1 MIPGAAGHLAVD
13 GVFFISRG
21 DFRSQTFEITSQLKE
36 DLMAYERTDG
46 RTHDEGRAIRI
57 TKNYLSH
64 PVASVL
70 METGGTKVICSVSFE
85 PGVPPWMRAQNVSGG
100 WVTCVY
106 GMIPGSTG
114 SRVSR
119 EASKGKQSGRTMEI
133 QRLIGRSFRSV
144 VDLEALGANT
154 VYIDCDVIDADG
166 GTRCASISGASV
178 ALQLAFQKLVADG
191 TLERNPMRENVA
203 AISVG
208 IVNGEPLLDLCYVED
223 SAADVDMN
231 VIMTESGK
239 FVEIQGTAEEEP
251 FSRDELNT
259 LLDLAKKGTDAI
271 FAAQREAVQDGD
283 FQQS

>member
-1 MIPGAAGHLAVD
+1 MP
-13 GVFFISRG
+13 
-21 DFRSQTFEITSQLKE
+21 
-36 DLMAYERTDG
+36 YERTDG
-46 RTHDEGRAIRI
+46 RAHDESRAIRI

-64 PVASVL
+64 PVSSVL

-100 WVTCVY
+100 WVTCEY

-114 SRVSR
+114 SRVNR

-144 VDLEALGANT
+144 IDLEALGPNT
-154 VYIDCDVIDADG
+154 IYIDCDVIDADG
-166 GTRCASISGASV
+166 GTRCASISGACV
-178 ALQLAFQKLVADG
+178 ALQLAFQRLVTEG
-191 TLERNPMRENVA
+191 KLERNPMRENVA
-203 AISVG
+203 AVSVG
-208 IVNGEPLLDLCYVED
+208 IVEGDHLLDLCYVED

-251 FSRDELNT
+251 FSRNDLNT
-259 LLDLAKKGTDAI
+259 LLDLAKKGTDTI
-271 FAAQREAVQDGD
+271 FEAQQEAMRIK
-283 FQQS
+283 F

>member
-1 MIPGAAGHLAVD
+1 
-13 GVFFISRG
+13 
-21 DFRSQTFEITSQLKE
+21 
-36 DLMAYERTDG
+36 
-46 RTHDEGRAIRI
+46 
-57 TKNYLSH
+57 
-64 PVASVL
+64 
-70 METGGTKVICSVSFE
+70 
-85 PGVPPWMRAQNVSGG
+85 
-100 WVTCVY
+100 
-106 GMIPGSTG
+106 
-114 SRVSR
+114 
-119 EASKGKQSGRTMEI
+119 MEI

-251 FSRDELNT
+251 FSRDDLNT
-259 LLDLAKKGTDAI
+259 LLDLAKKGTDTI
-271 FAAQREAVQDGD
+271 FEAQQEAMRIK
-283 FQQS
+283 F

>member
-1 MIPGAAGHLAVD
+1 MP
-13 GVFFISRG
+13 
-21 DFRSQTFEITSQLKE
+21 
-36 DLMAYERTDG
+36 YERTDG
-46 RTHDEGRAIRI
+46 RAHDESRAIRI

-64 PVASVL
+64 PVSSVL

-100 WVTCVY
+100 WVTCEY

-114 SRVSR
+114 SRVNR

-144 VDLEALGANT
+144 IDLEALGPNT
-154 VYIDCDVIDADG
+154 IYIDCDVIDADG
-166 GTRCASISGASV
+166 GTRCASISGACV
-178 ALQLAFQKLVADG
+178 ALQLAFQRLVTEG
-191 TLERNPMRENVA
+191 KLERNPMRENVA
-203 AISVG
+203 AVSVG
-208 IVNGEPLLDLCYVED
+208 IVEGDHLLDLCYVED

-251 FSRDELNT
+251 FSRDDLNA
-259 LLDLAKKGTDAI
+259 LLDLAKKGTDTI
-271 FAAQREAVQDGD
+271 FEAQQEAMRIK
-283 FQQS
+283 F

>member
-1 MIPGAAGHLAVD
+1 
-13 GVFFISRG
+13 
-21 DFRSQTFEITSQLKE
+21 
-36 DLMAYERTDG
+36 
-46 RTHDEGRAIRI
+46 
-57 TKNYLSH
+57 
-64 PVASVL
+64 
-70 METGGTKVICSVSFE
+70 
-85 PGVPPWMRAQNVSGG
+85 
-100 WVTCVY
+100 
-106 GMIPGSTG
+106 
-114 SRVSR
+114 
-119 EASKGKQSGRTMEI
+119 MEI